1 MAVVSVST
9 GDFRVEVEA
18 GAHQLISDEAERL
31 GGTDQGPDPFDLLA
45 ASLGACTAIVV
56 ADAARARA
64 LVIDRVDVR
73 VSAKFN
79 KLPARPSDEQFALV
93 EFRRSIRIEADVSPE
108 DLAWLYAR
116 GTDCPVSRALG
127 AGVAIRT
134 TIGSSTADRRH

>member
-1 MAVVSVST
+1 VAVVSVST
-9 GDFRVEVEA
+9 GDFRVEVET
-18 GAHQLISDEAERL
+18 GAHQLIADEAERL

-79 KLPARPSDEQFALV
+79 KLPARPGDEQLALV

-134 TIGSSTADRRH
+134 TIGSSTADSRS